1 MAISINP
8 MTFVIT
14 IPKADTTY
22 DSTNGLTGYEVRT
35 YDEYDFMRELGEY
48 TDNSANGI
56 TLLKTHT
63 HETESTIAGVTYARK
78 FQVLAPYTITFEDGA
93 YQVLL
98 NGGTNNNII
107 DVLNPNNVSIIPA
120 NSAGLQVVT
129 QGSGVT
135 NQDKTDIIDG
145 VWDHAD
151 GEFLI
156 KIIKNKKSLAKNGAT
171 WEMTIYDD
179 DDSTPILTKALKD
192 KDLLEISDLV
202 AGTLAAEL
210 ATSV

>member
-14 IPKADTTY
+14 IPKSDTTY
-22 DSTNGLTGYEVRT
+22 DSTNSLTGYEVRT
-35 YDEYDFMRELGEY
+35 YDEYDFMRELGSY
-48 TDNSANGI
+48 IDNSANGI

-63 HETESTIAGVTYARK
+63 HETEATIAGVTYARK
-78 FQVLAPYTITFEDGA
+78 FQVLAPYTITFEDGT

-98 NGGTNNNII
+98 NGGTNNNIV

-151 GEFLI
+151 ATFLI
-156 KIIKNKKSLAKNGAT
+156 KVIKNKKSLTKNGSV

-179 DDSTPILTKALKD
+179 DDSTPILTKELKD
-192 KDLLEISDLV
+192 KDLLNIADLSS
-202 AGTLAAEL
+202 GTLAAEL